1 MSARRTN
8 LLMQA
13 SVQMESQKITNAPTP
28 ASLAVGKES
37 YVISLNVLTLK
48 ALIKVGEIVKLL
60 YETSK
65 GLKIYCRG
73 DNYLFVRMMFQ
84 RERRAVF

>member
-1 MSARRTN
+1 
-8 LLMQA
+8 MQL
-13 SVQMESQKITNAPTP
+13 ESQKITDAPTT
-28 ASLAVGKES
+28 ASLAVGRLGNA
-37 YVISLNVLTLK
+37 ISLNVLTMK

-60 YETSK
+60 HETSK
-65 GLKIYCRG
+65 GLKIYCTG